1 MGGFLL
7 MESSSTTTRTTE
19 RIELKWMRNLV
30 KRKNGC
36 GPPLGL
42 KNLGNSCYLN
52 SVLQCLTFTPP
63 LANFCLASTHSSF
76 CASADPGKKRDCPF
90 CLLEKRIVRSLSID
104 LALDAP
110 AKILSCLRIY
120 SENFKSGRQE
130 DAHEFLRYVID
141 ACHDT
146 CLRLRKL
153 QQQHVKKN
161 SNGIGGDSCTSN
173 SIVKEIFG
181 GSLQSQVKCLSCGSE
196 SNKVDEIMD
205 ICLEISG
212 CNSLKDAMKKF
223 FQAEILDG
231 NNKYKCERCKKLV
244 TAKKQMSVLQAPNVL
259 VVQLKRFE
267 GIFGGKIDRMIA
279 FEEILVLSSFMCKAS
294 QDPHPEY
301 SLFATI
307 VHSGFSPESGHYYA
321 YIKDAVG
328 RWYCCN
334 DAYVTISNLQEVLME
349 KAYILFFTRTS
360 QRPVSVD
367 TATVSNGVKPHAIT
381 TVSNGVKSHE
391 LSSVSNG
398 VNTHANNGNIICK
411 SPKDA
416 APLKGVSIKS
426 SNAPFF
432 SKVVPD
438 ASKAKDTS
446 SALQNK
452 FNGYANACAKSE
464 SRSED
469 ETADLENKDPVE
481 RNGKNIHVISKQL
494 NRNGICSL
502 AHDNGNYVNGNQKA
516 SGTAQGSVNGNGHIQ
531 NGHVG
536 VQKEDLHKDTG
547 LKVEKIVG
555 KMSANST
562 IGDDLKN
569 KPVGISGT
577 KRKLEDKDPCI
588 LLAKDAE
595 SRTRV
600 DHFKEV
606 LRKEALTVLQSCGW
620 SDKLC
625 KYMRSRKRL
634 CIDSCA
640 STETNEQ
647 KKTLIADAKTPFIS
661 QIPGSLKENLIERI
675 KSFSRGK

>member
-7 MESSSTTTRTTE
+7 MESEAGGGRGE
-19 RIELKWMRNLV
+19 RIQLNWMTNLL
-30 KRKNGC
+30 KRKNG
-36 GPPLGL
+36 GPLGL

-63 LANFCLASTHSSF
+63 LANFCLSNQHSSF
-76 CASADPGKKRDCPF
+76 CASADPGRKRDCPF

-104 LALDAP
+104 LTLDAP
-110 AKILSCLRIY
+110 AKILNCLRIY

-146 CLRLRKL
+146 CVRLRKL
-153 QQQHVKKN
+153 QQQHAKKS
-161 SNGIGGDSCTSN
+161 SNGIGGDSFSSN
-173 SIVKEIFG
+173 TIVKDIFG
-181 GSLQSQVKCLSCGSE
+181 GALQSQVKCLSCGNE

-212 CNSLKDAMKKF
+212 CSSLKDAMKKF

-267 GIFGGKIDRMIA
+267 GIFGGKIDRVIA

-294 QDPHPEY
+294 QDPHAEY

-307 VHSGFSPESGHYYA
+307 VHSGYSPESGHYYA

-334 DAYVTISNLQEVLME
+334 DAYVTLSTLQEVLME

-360 QRPVSVD
+360 QRPVSAD
-367 TATVSNGVKPHAIT
+367 TATVSNGVKSHAIT
-381 TVSNGVKSHE
+381 AVSNGAKSHTISTVSNGVKSHA
-391 LSSVSNG
+391 S
-398 VNTHANNGNIICK
+398 NGNIMCK

-416 APLKGVSIKS
+416 APLKPVNINS

-432 SKVVPD
+432 SKVVPV
-438 ASKAKDTS
+438 ASKVKDVSTV
-446 SALQNK
+446 LQDK
-452 FNGYANACAKSE
+452 FNGYANSCSKSD
-464 SRSED
+464 SPSYD
-469 ETADLENKDPVE
+469 GTADLQKDPVVC
-481 RNGKNIHVISKQL
+481 NGKNFHAVSKQL
-494 NRNGICSL
+494 NGNGICSS
-502 AHDNGNYVNGNQKA
+502 AHDKENHINGKQKA
-516 SGTAQGSVNGNGHIQ
+516 AGSTKDLVNGNGHIQ
-531 NGHVG
+531 KGYVG
-536 VQKEDLHKDTG
+536 FQREDQHKDTG
-547 LKVEKIVG
+547 VKVKKIVG
-555 KMSANST
+555 KMPMNGAISDGSRN
-562 IGDDLKN
+562 GQ
-569 KPVGISGT
+569 VGISGT
-577 KRKLEDKDPCI
+577 KRKFEDKDQCI
-588 LLAKDAE
+588 LLAKDTE

-600 DHFKEV
+600 ERFKED
-606 LRKEALTVLQSCGW
+606 LREEALSVLQSCGW
-620 SDKLC
+620 TDQLC
-625 KYMRSRKRL
+625 KYMRSRKRS
-634 CIDSCA
+634 CIDSCT
-640 STETNEQ
+640 STETIEQ
-647 KKTLIADAKTPFIS
+647 KKALIADAKTQFIS
-661 QIPGSLKENLIERI
+661 LIPGSLKETMIGRI